1 MFLERFIEDSRQ
13 DKWFLLNMI
22 ASLDSLNLDSTYFQL
37 LEDASSNRKG
47 PQFKLVISFKTS

>member
-1 MFLERFIEDSRQ
+1 MFLERFTEDSRQ
-13 DKWFLLNMI
+13 DKWFLLYMI

-47 PQFKLVISFKTS
+47 P

>member
-47 PQFKLVISFKTS
+47 SQFKLVISFKTS